1 MIKHY
6 CKTTFRY
13 LREHKIFSAIN
24 LIGLATAMCV
34 VYFALLFV
42 NFELSYDQ
50 FNTKA
55 SRIYR
60 ISTDV
65 ETAAGINYETTSA
78 PVAEAIQASFPEV
91 KTATRTFLDYY
102 IVQKDENNF
111 GEETLA
117 YADPSVFSVFSFPL
131 IKGNPATVFNAPY
144 TMVLSETAAK
154 KYFGTIDCLGQT
166 LTLDGKIPATVTGIM
181 KDIPQNSHFR
191 TDIFLS
197 MSSLIQPGSNWM
209 TNWSRFGFSTYVLLN
224 KNANAGQFKK
234 KLSQFVNEHPLE
246 GNLHYSLTLESL
258 TSLYLHGKARGNK
271 AGGTAVGSYKN
282 IYIFSMVALLVLFI
296 ACFNFINL
304 TTAFSLKRA
313 KEIGVRKVMGASK
326 KQLAFQFLT
335 DAVILSL
342 LAFILAIF
350 LCALVLPWFNEL
362 TGKTISTG
370 IFDNIKYLGL
380 FLLMSTGIGLLSGIY
395 PAFFLSGF
403 QPITNLKGKFAN
415 STKGLLLRK
424 GLVVAQ
430 FTISIVLIVATIIVY
445 KQLNFMKNENLG
457 FKKAHNLVIDFHY
470 DNRIIDHNEM
480 VGAELTKIPGIQYA
494 SVSSAIPG
502 RPNKKFPTTIEGINN
517 ENQEFQSDAYFIDY
531 NFLKQYGL
539 EVIAGRGFSKNFG
552 SDLKESMMIN
562 EAAVKKLGFANPEEA
577 IGKHFRQ
584 RGGTGLIIG
593 VVKDFHFHSLHE
605 EIQPLTMQVSPGFF
619 TFLTLSVSSDNIQ
632 QTIKTV
638 EKKWAAIAPGLPMIY
653 FFADET
659 FNAQYITEDRFGK
672 LFICFAGLAILIS
685 CLGLL
690 GLTSFNTIQRTKE
703 IGIRKVLGASAT
715 GIVKLLTKEFIV
727 LVIIAFL
734 IGSPIA
740 WIGMHYWLNDFP
752 YRIPIGYE
760 YFLFA
765 GVLAL
770 FVAVLTV
777 SFQAIKAAIANPV
790 KSLRSE

>member
-1 MIKHY
+1 MFKHY
-6 CKTTFRY
+6 LKTSFRY

-34 VYFALLFV
+34 VYFALLYV
-42 NFELSYDQ
+42 NFELSYDK
-50 FNTKA
+50 FNSNA
-55 SRIYR
+55 DRIYR

-65 ETAAGINYETTSA
+65 KTAAGINYETTSG
-78 PVAEAIQASFPEV
+78 PMAEALQTSFPEV
-91 KTATRTFLDYY
+91 KTATRIFLDYY

-117 YADPSVFSVFSFPL
+117 YADSSIFSAFSFPL
-131 IKGNPATVFNAPY
+131 IKGNLATVFNAPF

-154 KYFGTIDCLGQT
+154 KYFGTTDCLGKT

-191 TDIFLS
+191 TNILLS
-197 MSSLIQPGSNWM
+197 MSSLIQPGTNWM
-209 TNWSRFGFSTYVLLN
+209 TKWSRFGFSTYVLLN
-224 KNANAGQFKK
+224 KNANTDELQK
-234 KLSQFVNEHPLE
+234 KLSSFANEHPLE
-246 GNLHYSLTLESL
+246 GNLHYSLSMEPL
-258 TSLYLHGKARGNK
+258 TILYLHGKVRGNK
-271 AGGTAVGSYKN
+271 AGATAVGSYTN
-282 IYIFSMVALLVLFI
+282 IYIFSLVALFVLLI

-326 KQLAFQFLT
+326 KQLTFQFLA

-342 LAFILAIF
+342 LAFVIAVF
-350 LCALVLPWFNEL
+350 LCSLLLPWFNEL

-370 IFDNIKYLGL
+370 IFEKIKYLGV
-380 FLLMSTGIGLLSGIY
+380 FLLISIGIGILSGIY

-403 QPITNLKGKFAN
+403 QPITKLKGKFAN
-415 STKGLLLRK
+415 NPKGLFLRK
-424 GLVVAQ
+424 SLVIAQ

-445 KQLNFMKNENLG
+445 KQLNFMKNDNLG
-457 FKKAHNLVIDFHY
+457 FKKEHNLVIDFHY

-480 VGAELTKIPGIQYA
+480 VGSELTKISGIQYA
-494 SVSSAIPG
+494 SISSAIPG

-517 ENQEFQSDAYFIDY
+517 EKQEFQSDAYFVDY
-531 NFLKQYGL
+531 NFIKQYGL
-539 EVIAGRGFSKNFG
+539 KVIAGRDFSKNFG
-552 SDLKESMMIN
+552 SDLRESMVIN
-562 EAAVKKLGFANPEEA
+562 ESAVKKLGFANPEDA
-577 IGKHFRQ
+577 IGKHYWQ

-619 TFLTLSVSSDNIQ
+619 TFLTLSISSDHIQ
-632 QTIKTV
+632 NTIKNL

-653 FFADET
+653 FFSDQT
-659 FNAQYITEDRFGK
+659 FNAQYKSEERFEK
-672 LFICFAGLAILIS
+672 LFICFASLAILIS

-715 GIVKLLTKEFIV
+715 SIVKLIAKEFIV
-727 LVIIAFL
+727 LVIISFL
-734 IGSPIA
+734 IASPIA
-740 WIGMHYWLNDFP
+740 WIGMHYWLNNFP
-752 YRIPIGYE
+752 YRIPIGYS
-760 YFLFA
+760 YFLMA
-765 GVLAL
+765 GILAL
-770 FVAVLTV
+770 AVAVFTV
-777 SFQAIKAAIANPV
+777 SFQSIKAAIENPV
-790 KSLRSE
+790 KSLRTE